1 MVTELAQGHQDS
13 DTNSTENRSS
23 NSMSTCFITSLL
35 EPKTPKVHREFKQN
49 VNKSIKFMK
58 EISRYFKICNAHI
71 LK

>member
-1 MVTELAQGHQDS
+1 
-13 DTNSTENRSS
+13 
-23 NSMSTCFITSLL
+23 MSTCFMTSLL